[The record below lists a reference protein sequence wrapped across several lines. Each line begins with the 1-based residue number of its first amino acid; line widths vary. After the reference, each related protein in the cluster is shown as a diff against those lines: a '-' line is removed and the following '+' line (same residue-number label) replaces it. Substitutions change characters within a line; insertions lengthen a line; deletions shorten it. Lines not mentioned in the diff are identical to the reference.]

1 MKSITDKSYTGCPSS
16 FLLLPSATSPNF
28 SRHSVLWIKINEGE
42 KSWGFGSKS
51 FQGTDAKIASC
62 KKSRLA
68 NFASGSMHSSISRIR
83 IFRAIKKFA
92 PIRKEIW
99 NSRIFC
105 NPFLER
111 IECGLLLSIHREW
124 WRCGIDWNVFN
135 AAMLHEKIWTST
147 NSFCCR
153 IPETRRPK
161 YAIHFLSTT
170 PLTQIYQSL
179 FRVGRLL
186 KKSRGKSI

>member
-1 MKSITDKSYTGCPSS
+1 MKAKKT
-16 FLLLPSATSPNF
+16 
-28 SRHSVLWIKINEGE
+28 
-42 KSWGFGSKS
+42 WGIGSKS

-68 NFASGSMHSSISRIR
+68 NFASGSMHSSISMFR
-83 IFRAIKKFA
+83 IFSYKKNLLQLE
-92 PIRKEIW
+92 KK
-99 NSRIFC
+99 SGTRIFC

-111 IECGLLLSIHREW
+111 IECGLLSIHRER

>member
-1 MKSITDKSYTGCPSS
+1 MKAKKT
-16 FLLLPSATSPNF
+16 
-28 SRHSVLWIKINEGE
+28 
-42 KSWGFGSKS
+42 WGFGSKS

-68 NFASGSMHSSISRIR
+68 NFASGSMHSSISMFR
-83 IFRAIKKFA
+83 IFSYKK
-92 PIRKEIW
+92 
-99 NSRIFC
+99 NLLQ
-105 NPFLER
+105 LEKKSGTLGFFVTR
-111 IECGLLLSIHREW
+111 SLKGLNAGYSVYIESDDDAELIGMFSMLL
-124 WRCGIDWNVFN
+124 
-135 AAMLHEKIWTST
+135 LHEKIWTST

>member
-1 MKSITDKSYTGCPSS
+1 MK
-16 FLLLPSATSPNF
+16 
-28 SRHSVLWIKINEGE
+28 
-42 KSWGFGSKS
+42 
-51 FQGTDAKIASC
+51 AKKVGGLAKVFKEQMLKLQAV

-111 IECGLLLSIHREW
+111 IECGLLLSIHRE
-124 WRCGIDWNVFN
+124 
-135 AAMLHEKIWTST
+135 
-147 NSFCCR
+147 
-153 IPETRRPK
+153 
-161 YAIHFLSTT
+161 
-170 PLTQIYQSL
+170 
-179 FRVGRLL
+179 
-186 KKSRGKSI
+186 